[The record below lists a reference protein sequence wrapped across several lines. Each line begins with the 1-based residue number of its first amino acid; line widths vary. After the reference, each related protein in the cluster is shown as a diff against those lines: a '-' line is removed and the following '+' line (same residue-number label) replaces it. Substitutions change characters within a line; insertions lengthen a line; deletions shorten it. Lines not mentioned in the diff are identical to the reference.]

1 MSESLRERESE
12 REGRREGGRGE
23 GGREIHLCTLAQ
35 AHQVALV
42 LRLHARQAHTQRKR
56 VSLCSKPI
64 SMI

>member
-23 GGREIHLCTLAQ
+23 GGREIHLCTLDQ

-42 LRLHARQAHTQRKR
+42 LRLHALQAHTQR
-56 VSLCSKPI
+56 
-64 SMI
+64 